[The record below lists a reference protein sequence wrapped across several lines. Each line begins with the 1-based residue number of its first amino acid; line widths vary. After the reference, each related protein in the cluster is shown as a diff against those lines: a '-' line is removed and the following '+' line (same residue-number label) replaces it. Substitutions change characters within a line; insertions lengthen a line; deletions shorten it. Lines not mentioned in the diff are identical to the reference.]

1 MEGRERLRE
10 LERERTDAVRCDRER
25 LGAAIRDGRADPGDT
40 LVRKADE
47 KIAAQKRRVEAV
59 SGLEQLEQ
67 EILKLVARNRERWR
81 AEAEEEIAK
90 ARDELEAK
98 LDAYLAA
105 RRAVTELEVVTTF
118 LDQFAS
124 KPSRS
129 FDPFDRPIVTGI
141 GIVQWQDL
149 GAADGRN
156 DRGGWRACLTSE
168 TGTTSCGVPPG
179 ASRTTRTPR
188 ATRRRLRD
196 HVRPHPPRRRSQ
208 ESSPAA
214 LGRDGEGRSLSA
226 GAVHTPSALTDREAN
241 PKRGATDAPL
251 SPHPG
256 D

>member
-1 MEGRERLRE
+1 MQSPSGIQTTMKIPETRFKELEKARDQYERLLAARMEERERLRE
-10 LERERTDAVRCDRER
+10 LERERTDAVRRDRER

-59 SGLEQLEQ
+59 SVGLEQLEQ

-105 RRAVTELEVVTTF
+105 RRAVTEFEVVTTF

-141 GIVQWQDL
+141 GIVQWEDL

-156 DRGGWRACLTSE
+156 DRGGWRACLTS
-168 TGTTSCGVPPG
+168 GT
-179 ASRTTRTPR
+179 
-188 ATRRRLRD
+188 
-196 HVRPHPPRRRSQ
+196 
-208 ESSPAA
+208 
-214 LGRDGEGRSLSA
+214 
-226 GAVHTPSALTDREAN
+226 
-241 PKRGATDAPL
+241 
-251 SPHPG
+251 
-256 D
+256 